1 MNSRSIMS
9 LFFLIII
16 NILLS
21 FSFGQETQNLEHI
34 FVYKITKNSH
44 E

>member
-1 MNSRSIMS
+1 MNSGSIIS

-21 FSFGQETQNLEHI
+21 FSFGQETKDLEHI
-34 FVYKITKNSH
+34 FVYKITKNSN